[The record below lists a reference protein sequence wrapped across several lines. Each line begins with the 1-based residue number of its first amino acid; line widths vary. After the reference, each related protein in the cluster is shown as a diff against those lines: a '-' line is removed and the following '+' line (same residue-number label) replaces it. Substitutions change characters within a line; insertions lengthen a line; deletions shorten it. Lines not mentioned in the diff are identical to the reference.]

1 MTKAKVTPAP
11 VEQVEPS
18 VAPEVLQPEVAPE
31 TSPVPVVSEDG
42 KTITLPNGTVITH
55 S

>member
-1 MTKAKVTPAP
+1 MTKAKTPAVETP
-11 VEQVEPS
+11 VV
-18 VAPEVLQPEVAPE
+18 PE
-31 TSPVPVVSEDG
+31 TPTDNPTEPVVSEDG